1 MLILFINKFLRLDLY
16 WAIAVL
22 GLNKKSLI
30 IVMRLLYESGI
41 PESSGEDL
49 REVSAIFPSKLNEFR
64 IYF

>member
-30 IVMRLLYESGI
+30 IVMRLLYES
-41 PESSGEDL
+41 
-49 REVSAIFPSKLNEFR
+49 EFR
-64 IYF
+64 QSLAKCLVQGF